1 MKKLFCGLLVL
12 AMLLTSSFALAEIT
26 DTEWRAQQTAGQG
39 YYVEGITQ
47 EEFDALTETT
57 IIKDEASPTGWY
69 VTFRY
74 EAPDAT
80 RVRIRGEWS
89 FSKPFEATGEGI
101 NYYYP
106 EEWTEDMFVMIP
118 DIQGD
123 WPAFEM
129 TKNEETGVWSYTIPL
144 PTGTWSYRFIEGG
157 VEGAAMTDY
166 TDAYVTVDPN
176 NRPFELAEGL
186 QTNSQVRVPA
196 GGAGSSDSLALQLPN
211 PDGLNG
217 VSEIVTYPVTGVEN
231 VEDGEYE
238 LCIYLPYGYDAER
251 EEPYK
256 VVYISHGAG
265 TEGCTSWYNKGSVAY
280 MLDNLI
286 AQEVIEP
293 TVAVIIDNY
302 NLNFDETNLINNI
315 LPFVEENYNVSA
327 EKSGRALCG
336 LSAGG
341 AYTRRTMLSY
351 PETFGYWGL
360 FSAAGEG
367 TDVFD
372 AEILGNDGI
381 FVGIG
386 MEEFMH
392 PERAGSRFA
401 LCYTLGSQGIY
412 FDFWTAHGG
421 HQWTIWRDC
430 FEAFCEMTLWK

>member
-1 MKKLFCGLLVL
+1 MKKLFCGLLAL
-12 AMLLTSSFALAEIT
+12 AMLLTSSFALAELT
-26 DTEWRAQQTAGQG
+26 DADWRAQQTAGQG

-74 EAPDAT
+74 TAPDAT

-129 TKNEETGVWSYTIPL
+129 AKNEETGVWSYTIPL

-217 VSEIVTYPVTGVEN
+217 VSEIVTYPVTGVED
-231 VEDGEYE
+231 VADGEYE

-302 NLNFDETNLINNI
+302 NLSFDEPNLINNI
-315 LPFVEENYNVSA
+315 LPYVEANYNVST

-336 LSAGG
+336 LSAG
-341 AYTRRTMLSY
+341 ASYTRRAMLPKCSATGESLAAAAKEQTCGMRRSSATTASSSALARRNSCIPTAPVPALPPAIPSAARASTSTSG
-351 PETFGYWGL
+351 PETAATSGRSGATASRP
-360 FSAAGEG
+360 SA
-367 TDVFD
+367 
-372 AEILGNDGI
+372 
-381 FVGIG
+381 
-386 MEEFMH
+386 
-392 PERAGSRFA
+392 R
-401 LCYTLGSQGIY
+401 
-412 FDFWTAHGG
+412 
-421 HQWTIWRDC
+421 
-430 FEAFCEMTLWK
+430 

>member
-1 MKKLFCGLLVL
+1 MKKLFCGLLAL
-12 AMLLTSSFALAEIT
+12 AMLLTSSFALAELT
-26 DTEWRAQQTAGQG
+26 DADWRAQQTAGQG

-74 EAPDAT
+74 TAPDAT

-106 EEWTEDMFVMIP
+106 EDWTEDMFVMIP

-129 TKNEETGVWSYTIPL
+129 AKNEETGVWSYTIPL

-217 VSEIVTYPVTGVEN
+217 VSEIVTYPVTGIAD
-231 VEDGEYE
+231 VEDGDYE
-238 LCIYLPYGYDAER
+238 LCIYLPYGYDAGR

-256 VVYISHGAG
+256 AVYISHGAG

-286 AQEVIEP
+286 AQGVIEP

-315 LPFVEENYNVSA
+315 LPYVEANYNVST
-327 EKSGRALCG
+327 EKAGRALCG
-336 LSAGG
+336 LSAGA

-351 PETFGYWGL
+351 PEAFGYWGM
-360 FSAAGEG
+360 FSGSGEG
-367 TDVFD
+367 TDVWN

-381 FVGIG
+381 FIGIG
-386 MEEFMH
+386 TQEFMH
-392 PERAGSRFA
+392 PDRAGSRFA
-401 LCYTLGSQGIY
+401 PCYTLGSQGIY
-412 FDFWTAHGG
+412 FDFWTADGG